1 MFGTCVERKRN
12 VLVPVLAERGPQES
26 LRRNC
31 IELVLYV

>member
-1 MFGTCVERKRN
+1 

-31 IELVLYV
+31 IELVLHV